1 MLVGLPLLA
10 APPENPEPDGDDH
23 EYVVPE
29 GTIPFVTSA
38 GVTVKPLPPQAVAV
52 MALITGL
59 GFTVTVTVNVEP
71 TQLPT
76 PDPPVGVT
84 V

>member
-1 MLVGLPLLA
+1 M
-10 APPENPEPDGDDH
+10 
-23 EYVVPE
+23 
-29 GTIPFVTSA
+29 PFVTSA
-38 GVTVKPLPPQAVAV
+38 GVTVKALPPQAVAV

-59 GFTVTVTVNVEP
+59 GFTVTVTVNDEP

-76 PDPPVGVT
+76 PEPPVGVT